1 MNDMDDSLAALLVLG
16 EREFPGTFVGRAVHL
31 AVRSALKHA
40 VTAVTAINF
49 CAGVSRYNDL
59 FMAQSILSS
68 RQAIL
73 TY

>member
-1 MNDMDDSLAALLVLG
+1 MDDLLAALLVWGGVEGVCRTL
-16 EREFPGTFVGRAVHL
+16 VGRAIHS

-49 CAGVSRYNDL
+49 CTEVSRYNDL
-59 FMAQSILSS
+59 FMAQSILLS